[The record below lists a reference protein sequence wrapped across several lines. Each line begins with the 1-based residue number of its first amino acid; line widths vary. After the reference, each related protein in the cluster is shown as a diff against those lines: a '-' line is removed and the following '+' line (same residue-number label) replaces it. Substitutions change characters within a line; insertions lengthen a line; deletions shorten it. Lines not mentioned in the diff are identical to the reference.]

1 MLLVS
6 PVICMIE
13 LYGLYLAV
21 DRDIGNVM
29 NAMDKLMDMFSF
41 NVTFIL

>member
-1 MLLVS
+1 MLKVS

-13 LYGLYLAV
+13 LYDLYLAV
-21 DRDIGNVM
+21 DIDIGNVM
-29 NAMDKLMDMFSF
+29 NAMDKLIDILSF